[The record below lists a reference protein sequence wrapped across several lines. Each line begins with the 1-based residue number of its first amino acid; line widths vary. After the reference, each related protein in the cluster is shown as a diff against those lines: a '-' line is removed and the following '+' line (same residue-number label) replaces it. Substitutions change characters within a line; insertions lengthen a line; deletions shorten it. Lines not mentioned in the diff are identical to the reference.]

1 MGTNRCAFAG
11 TFALLALNDGTGAFT
26 AAGPP
31 MDVSYA
37 AIFALTPAL
46 ADLDGDGDLDL
57 AVGGPGSITT
67 LLADG
72 TGGLAAPQLTPI
84 SASLDYITT
93 ADVDED
99 GIPDLI
105 GFQSILDPTTG
116 VIAYG
121 DGAGG
126 VADVHKVA
134 TGTSLGSDGTP
145 AREVDVT
152 DLEGDGDPDI
162 LFLGGSLGVLE
173 NATDGRRPS
182 H

>member
-1 MGTNRCAFAG
+1 MGTNRWAFAG

-26 AAGPP
+26 AAGTPI
-31 MDVSYA
+31 DVSYA

-93 ADVDED
+93 ADVARTAS
-99 GIPDLI
+99 L
-105 GFQSILDPTTG
+105 
-116 VIAYG
+116 
-121 DGAGG
+121 
-126 VADVHKVA
+126 
-134 TGTSLGSDGTP
+134 TSSDSRASSTP
-145 AREVDVT
+145 
-152 DLEGDGDPDI
+152 
-162 LFLGGSLGVLE
+162 
-173 NATDGRRPS
+173 RPG
-182 H
+182 